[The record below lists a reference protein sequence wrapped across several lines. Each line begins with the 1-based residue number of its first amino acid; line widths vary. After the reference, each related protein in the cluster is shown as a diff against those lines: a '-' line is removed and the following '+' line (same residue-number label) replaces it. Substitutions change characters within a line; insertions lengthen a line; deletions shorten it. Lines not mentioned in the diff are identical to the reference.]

1 MDLEYLKKKYLGIPE
16 GSLMQAGVIRDFA
29 EENVFPLR
37 LDLEGGFYRDK
48 ELALRTK
55 AELEKGL
62 VDLSIV
68 RGLFP
73 ADIGGVGMPWRMEF
87 LYPTLEE
94 LARGDCGLIL
104 DVQIP
109 AWVFMAATFAPNKKV
124 LEEYGSK
131 FTGDEMVHAC
141 LSMVEPGGG
150 ANICDETMEGKTLRT
165 TARLDGDYYVINGQK
180 LWPSGCGEASYFM
193 TVTTTDPNLGDEGIC
208 LLYHPADVEGLF
220 IGPNFPKMGMVYTD
234 YNSWIKYDHV
244 RVHKDY
250 RAAGPGRDAELWRDA
265 LALARLMSAAL
276 ALGPAQAGFEIVLEH
291 TKNRKVGNKAVRELT
306 MHAGI
311 IADMA
316 ITIEAA
322 RSYAISVARMF
333 DDTETFGPWRG
344 AFLTGKASGSKVMA
358 CDGALE
364 VLNKGMELMGA
375 IGYTQH
381 SPLEKYLRDVKIVQ
395 IWEGGNQLA
404 RLDMARSFYP
414 FKTSE

>member
-1 MDLEYLKKKYLGIPE
+1 MDLEYLKKKYLAIPE
-16 GSLMQAGVIRDFA
+16 GSLMQAGVIRDFV
-29 EENVFPLR
+29 EENVFPRR
-37 LDLEGGFYRDK
+37 LDLEGGFHRDK
-48 ELALRTK
+48 ELALKTK
-55 AELEKGL
+55 VELEKDL

-68 RGLFP
+68 RGMFP
-73 ADIGGVGMPWRMEF
+73 VDIGGVGMPWRMEF
-87 LYPTLEE
+87 LYPTFEE
-94 LARGDCGLIL
+94 LARGDCGLLL

-180 LWPSGCGEASYFM
+180 LWPSGCGEASYLM

-208 LLYHPADVEGLF
+208 LLYHPAKVEGF
-220 IGPNFPKMGMVYTD
+220 FVGPNFPKMGMIYTD
-234 YNSWIKYDHV
+234 YNSWIRYDNV

-265 LALARLMSAAL
+265 LALARLMSAPI
-276 ALGPAQAGFEIVLEH
+276 ALGPAQAGLEIVMEH
-291 TKNRKVGNKAVRELT
+291 TKNRRVGNKAVRELT

-322 RSYAISVARMF
+322 RSYAINVCRMF

-358 CDGALE
+358 CDGALQ
-364 VLNKGMELMGA
+364 VLNKSMELMGA
-375 IGYTQH
+375 IGYTQNT
-381 SPLEKYLRDVKIVQ
+381 PLEKYLRDVKIVQ

>member
-16 GSLMQAGVIRDFA
+16 GSLMQAGVLRDFV
-29 EENVFPLR
+29 EEQVFPRR
-37 LDLEGGFYRDK
+37 LDLEGGFHRDA
-48 ELALRTK
+48 ELALKTK
-55 AELEKGL
+55 AELQKEL

-73 ADIGGVGMPWRMEF
+73 PEIDGVGMPWRLEF
-87 LYPTLEE
+87 LYPTVEE
-94 LARGDCGLIL
+94 LARGDSGLPL

-109 AWVFMAATFAPNKKV
+109 GWTFMAATLAPNKRV
-124 LEEYGSK
+124 LEDYGSK

-165 TARLDGDYYVINGQK
+165 TARLEGDYYVINGQK

-193 TVTTTDPNLGDEGIC
+193 TVTTTDPDLGDEGIC
-208 LLYHPADVEGLF
+208 LLYHPADVEGLS
-220 IGPNFPKMGMVYTD
+220 IGPNFPKMGMIYTD
-234 YNSWIKYDHV
+234 YNSWIKYENV

-265 LALARLMSAAL
+265 LAVARLLSAPL
-276 ALGPAQAGFEIVLEH
+276 ALGPAQAGLEIVLEH
-291 TKNRKVGNKAVRELT
+291 TKNRKVGNRAVRELT
-306 MHAGI
+306 MHAGM

-322 RSYAISVARMF
+322 RSYAINVCRMF
-333 DDTETFGPWRG
+333 DDKETFGPWRG
-344 AFLTGKASGSKVMA
+344 AFLAGKASGCKVLA
-358 CDGALE
+358 CDGALD

-375 IGYTQH
+375 IGYTQNK
-381 SPLEKYLRDVKIVQ
+381 PLEKYLRDVKIVQ

-414 FKTSE
+414 FQTVD

>member
-1 MDLEYLKKKYLGIPE
+1 MDLEYLKEKYLGIPE
-16 GSLMQAGVIRDFA
+16 GSLMQAGVLRDFV
-29 EENVFPLR
+29 EEQVFPRR
-37 LDLEGGFYRDK
+37 LDLEGGFYRDP
-48 ELALRTK
+48 ELARRTK
-55 AELEKGL
+55 AELQKEL

-73 ADIGGVGMPWRMEF
+73 AAIGGVGMPWRMEF
-87 LYPTLEE
+87 LYPTAEE
-94 LARGDCGLIL
+94 LSRGDCALPL

-109 AWVFMAATFAPNKKV
+109 GWAFMAATFAPNTKV
-124 LEEYGSK
+124 LEDYGSK

-141 LSMVEPGGG
+141 LAMVEPGGG
-150 ANICDETMEGKTLRT
+150 ANICDDTMEGKTLKV
-165 TARLDGDYYVINGQK
+165 TARLEGQYYVINGQK

-193 TVTTTDPNLGDEGIC
+193 TVTTTDPELGDEGIC
-208 LLYHPADVEGLF
+208 LLYHPADVEGLSV
-220 IGPNFPKMGMVYTD
+220 GPNFPKMGMIYTD
-234 YNSWIKYDHV
+234 YNSWIKYDNV

-250 RAAGPGRDAELWRDA
+250 RAAGPGRDGELWRDA
-265 LALARLMSAAL
+265 LAVARLMSAPI
-276 ALGPAQAGFEIVLEH
+276 ALGPAQAGLEIVLEH

-322 RSYAISVARMF
+322 RSYAINVCRMF
-333 DDTETFGPWRG
+333 DDTKTFGPWRG
-344 AFLTGKASGSKVMA
+344 SYLNGKASGAKVLA
-358 CDGALE
+358 CDGALD

-381 SPLEKYLRDVKIVQ
+381 RPLEKYLRDVKIVQ

-404 RLDMARSFYP
+404 RLDMARSFYH
-414 FKTSE
+414 FHTAD